1 MNSKAKIWCKFW
13 LQYEKDVECEA
24 SICAWSCWKGQLINA
39 EVGMSKVNCAQI
51 GCSKSFVTKAG
62 WVTGEGEEASRGC
75 VEYEARL
82 AISEVEERRQGAD
95 IFQGISLPSP

>member
-1 MNSKAKIWCKFW
+1 MW
-13 LQYEKDVECEA
+13 LQYEKDVKCGA
-24 SICAWSCWKGQLINA
+24 RICAWSCWRGQLINA

-62 WVTGEGEEASRGC
+62 WVTDEGEEASRDCG
-75 VEYEARL
+75 EIEARL
-82 AISEVEERRQGAD
+82 ARSEIEERRQGAN

>member
-1 MNSKAKIWCKFW
+1 M
-13 LQYEKDVECEA
+13 
-24 SICAWSCWKGQLINA
+24 INA

-62 WVTGEGEEASRGC
+62 RVTDGEEASRGC
-75 VEYEARL
+75 GEIEARL
-82 AISEVEERRQGAD
+82 ARSEVKERRQGAD